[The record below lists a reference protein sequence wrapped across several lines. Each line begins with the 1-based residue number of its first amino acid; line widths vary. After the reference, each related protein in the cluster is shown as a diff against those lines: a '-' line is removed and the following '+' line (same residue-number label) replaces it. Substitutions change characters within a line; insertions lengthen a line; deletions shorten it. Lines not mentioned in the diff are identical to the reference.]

1 MAQHKSAI
9 KRARQ
14 SLKRHTRNQQVRSRM
29 RTLIKQF
36 REAATSGD
44 ASAAEKLKA
53 AESGIR
59 KAASRGVIPKRRASR
74 RVSRLARQLASASK

>member
-14 SLKRHTRNQQVRSRM
+14 SLKRQARDQRVRSRM

-36 REAATSGD
+36 RQAAASGD
-44 ASAAEKLKA
+44 ASAPEKLKA
-53 AESGIR
+53 AEIGIR
-59 KAASRGVIPKRRASR
+59 KAASRGVIPKQRASR
-74 RVSRLARQLASASK
+74 HVSRLTRQLASASK